1 MGRFGIIALVAS
13 VLLVSAPAQS
23 GGPNNLEALTAYQS
37 GDYERA
43 MKLFRP
49 LAEQGDP
56 QAQYYVGRMYEKGQG
71 VAKDTEKLALW
82 YRRSAENGYARA
94 QYKLAVG
101 YAFGLAGAEQDDA
114 EAVKW
119 LKLSAEGG
127 YRRAQKVL
135 ARGYTEGRLGLPR
148 DPRQAEYWN
157 RKAAR
162 QP

>member
-1 MGRFGIIALVAS
+1 MRRFGIIAVIASCLVLA
-13 VLLVSAPAQS
+13 VTADA
-23 GGPNNLEALTAYQS
+23 GGSPHADALTAYQS
-37 GDYERA
+37 ADYERA

-56 QAQYYVGRMYEKGQG
+56 QAEYYVGRMYEKGQG
-71 VAKDTEKLALW
+71 VEKDNEQMALW
-82 YRRSAENGYARA
+82 YRRSAEKGYARA

-101 YAFGLAGAEQDDA
+101 YAFGLGGAEQDDA

-119 LKLSAEGG
+119 LKRSAEGG
-127 YRRAQKVL
+127 YRRAQKTL
-135 ARGYTEGRLGLPR
+135 ARGYSEGRFGLPR

-162 QP
+162 R